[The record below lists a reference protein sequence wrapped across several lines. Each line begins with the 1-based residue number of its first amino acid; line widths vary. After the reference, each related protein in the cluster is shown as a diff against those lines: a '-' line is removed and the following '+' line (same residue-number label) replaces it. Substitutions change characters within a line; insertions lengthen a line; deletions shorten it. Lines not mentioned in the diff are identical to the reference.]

1 MELKENLYD
10 VSNNSYTFVDSTQQ
24 HEFIVPLTGYYKVE
38 IYNANGK
45 YVSGNIYLIKN
56 EKLYFDISNNSNNAT
71 SNIENITNTA
81 IEFNA
86 FGNAIKKASGVY
98 KEVDNLFYNKM
109 KRMMK

>member
-1 MELKENLYD
+1 MRIKAECETIEEIGDFFIDEGEELEKNVNDILKLMEELGQYWEGEDFNVY
-10 VSNNSYTFVDSTQQ
+10 
-24 HEFIVPLTGYYKVE
+24 
-38 IYNANGK
+38 
-45 YVSGNIYLIKN
+45 
-56 EKLYFDISNNSNNAT
+56 SNNAT